1 MKYLAIAFFL
11 LILISITSYFLYEN
25 VPGTPQNLKI
35 EYQQELPRTVNAS
48 SEVKQFVQNMRFNH
62 NDLSYSFNTSCSE
75 EQKQRIE
82 QAFLIIHQK
91 TAIISFYQT
100 NQNPDIDIV
109 CSEDI
114 IEKQENT
121 FLAGEGGPT
130 QFINNTLY
138 PLISKGMILL
148 YKQKDNSEKCD
159 EPLVELHELLHV
171 FGFEHLNDSS
181 SIMYPYLSC
190 DQKLN
195 PEFITYLIKLY
206 SIEPKAELFFRNIT
220 AVKSGRYLNFEVSIE
235 NKGMINAK
243 NITLRISAPQ
253 SIKDFD
259 FNEIE
264 PGSYKKLTV
273 ENLKLPSRSTNE
285 ATFSI
290 VSNTKEYYTDN
301 NAIKMQVSS

>member
-1 MKYLAIAFFL
+1 MKYLVTTLVL
-11 LILISITSYFLYEN
+11 LILILTTSYFLYEN
-25 VPGTPQNLKI
+25 IPGTPQKLKI
-35 EYQQELPRTVNAS
+35 EYKQELPKTVNAS
-48 SEVKQFVQNMRFNH
+48 SEIKQFVQNMRFNH

-91 TAIISFYQT
+91 TTIISFYQI

-109 CSEDI
+109 CSEDL

-130 QFINNTLY
+130 QFINDTLY

-148 YKQKDNSEKCD
+148 YKQKDNSEKCN

-181 SIMYPYLSC
+181 SVMYPYLSC

-206 SIEPKAELFFRNIT
+206 SIEPKAELLFRNLT

-235 NKGMINAK
+235 NKGMITSK
-243 NITLRISAPQ
+243 NITLKLSAPQ
-253 SIKDFD
+253 SVKDFD
-259 FNEIE
+259 FGEVE

-273 ENLKLPSRSTNE
+273 ENLKLPSRNTAE
-285 ATFSI
+285 VTFSI
-290 VSNTKEYYTDN
+290 VSNTKEYYIDN